1 MTTLDLADVDHVMH
15 STVQR
20 CWHGFLI
27 LFLPLLMLLISAGIQ
42 PTIAQNDQPWVQYRG
57 VDGPGS
63 GKHVVLIAG
72 DEEYRSEETMPH
84 LGRILAKRHGFNCT
98 VLFPINPD
106 TGNIKPNYN
115 KNIPG
120 TQALKTADLMI
131 ISTRFRQLP
140 DKQMKPIDQ
149 YLKAGK
155 PVIGLRTATHGFKF
169 PGDSKWNHYSNG
181 YDGPKEAWN
190 GGFGMLVLGEQ
201 WSGHWGDHGSE
212 STRGIIPDSAK
223 NHPITNG
230 IKSGMIWGPTDVY
243 KVNMPIPGD
252 KSKIFVRGQVLKG
265 MSPDS
270 KPNPKKNDPM
280 MPIAWGK
287 SYQLPSGKKGA
298 AFTSTMGASQDFKN
312 PAFRRLLVNAVYFLL
327 FGKAPQQADVRI
339 VGEFNPSDFGFGNF
353 KKGMKPSDYALQK

>member
-1 MTTLDLADVDHVMH
+1 MK
-15 STVQR
+15 S
-20 CWHGFLI
+20 
-27 LFLPLLMLLISAGIQ
+27 
-42 PTIAQNDQPWVQYRG
+42 TIAQENQPWVQYRG
-57 VDGPGS
+57 AGGPGS

-106 TGNIKPNYN
+106 TGHIKPNYN

-140 DKQMKPIDQ
+140 DKQMTPIDE

-155 PVIGLRTATHGFKF
+155 PVIGFRTATHAFKY
-169 PGDSKWNHYSNG
+169 PGDSKWAHYTDG
-181 YDGPKEAWN
+181 YSGPKQAWE
-190 GGFGMLVLGEQ
+190 GGFGKRVLGED
-201 WSGHWGDHGSE
+201 WSGHHGEHGNE
-212 STRGIIPDSAK
+212 STRGIIPEDAR

-230 IKSGMIWGPTDVY
+230 IKNGQIWGPTDVY
-243 KVNMPIPGD
+243 TVDLPLPGD
-252 KSKIFVRGQVLKG
+252 SKTLVRGQVLTG

-270 KPNPKKNDPM
+270 EPHPDKNDPM
-280 MPIAWGK
+280 MPVAWGK

-298 AFTSTMGASQDFKN
+298 AFTTTMGASQDFQN

-327 FGKAPQQADVRI
+327 FQKVPQQTDVRI